1 MNCTAIIVAAGSGSR
16 MGRKDKKQFITLC
29 GQPVLQWTLD
39 RFQASDDIH
48 EIVLVGPEQDIGR
61 LQALICRAKRY
72 DKLQWIVPGG
82 QERHDSVKAGLDVAD
97 PKNGIVLIHDGVR
110 PFVTPEMISATIHAA
125 ARRGAALVAVPPK
138 DTIKTIRDGLIGE
151 TLDRGSLCL
160 VQTPQAF
167 QRHLILEAYR
177 QRDEQQRDC
186 TDDAALVEAL
196 GYEVEVVHGA
206 YSNIKITSP
215 EDLLLAE
222 RIAEQYGWG

>member
-16 MGRKDKKQFITLC
+16 MGRKDKKQFINLC
-29 GQPVLQWTLD
+29 GQPILQWTLD
-39 RFQASDDIH
+39 RFQASNDIH
-48 EIVLVGPEQDIGR
+48 EIVLVGPEEDISR

-82 QERHDSVKAGLDVAD
+82 RERHDSVKAGLDAAD
-97 PKNGIVLIHDGVR
+97 PKNDIVLIHDGVR
-110 PFVTPEMISATIHAA
+110 PFVTPEMISTTITAA
-125 ARRGAALVAVPPK
+125 GRRGAALVAVPPK
-138 DTIKTIRDGLIGE
+138 DTIKTTRNGLVGE
-151 TLDRGSLCL
+151 TLDRASLCL

-177 QRDEQQRDC
+177 QGGKLLRLC

-196 GYEVEVVHGA
+196 GYEVEVVPGA

-215 EDLLLAE
+215 EDLFLAE
-222 RIAEQYGWG
+222 RIVEQHGWG